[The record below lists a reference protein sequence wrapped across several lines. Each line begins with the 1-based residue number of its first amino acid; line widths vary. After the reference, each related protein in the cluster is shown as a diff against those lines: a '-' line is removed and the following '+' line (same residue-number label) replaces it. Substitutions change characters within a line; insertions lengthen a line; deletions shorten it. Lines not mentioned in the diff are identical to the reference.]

1 VKTWLP
7 IFLIVAGLTFVIGSN
22 FVQHI
27 AIADEAPASHAP
39 ARSTAP
45 RKEAPPSKQQQGP
58 MTFGEYPCPG
68 DCAEDKAGYD
78 WAARNAIT
86 DPDNCTGMT
95 AAFIEGCRVYAER
108 RSRQPL

>member
-22 FVQHI
+22 LVQHM
-27 AIADEAPASHAP
+27 ALADAAPTTHEP
-39 ARSTAP
+39 PRPTAP
-45 RKEAPPSKQQQGP
+45 RKEAQPPKQPQGP

-78 WAARNAIT
+78 WAARNSIS
-86 DPDNCTGMT
+86 DPDSCTGMT
-95 AAFIEGCRVYAER
+95 GAFIEGCRVYAER
-108 RSRQPL
+108 RLRQSL

>member
-22 FVQHI
+22 LAQHM
-27 AIADEAPASHAP
+27 AFAEAAPTSHESP
-39 ARSTAP
+39 RSTAP
-45 RKEAPPSKQQQGP
+45 RKKAQPAKEQQGP

-78 WAARNAIT
+78 WAARNSIT

-95 AAFIEGCRVYAER
+95 GAFIEGCRVYAEQ
-108 RSRQPL
+108 RSRQPR